1 MTTAISSVNASLA
14 LLLSQRRRLVLL
26 SRRGGACPSLA
37 RLEHRRRASH
47 VKVEVTWRRRLAS
60 SPIDKP
66 VHHPS
71 DRALVRHLSPCFH
84 FSAHPSLHHR
94 PITMRITYSIHLIL
108 LALFEPSAL
117 GR

>member
-66 VHHPS
+66 IHHPS
-71 DRALVRHLSPCFH
+71 
-84 FSAHPSLHHR
+84 
-94 PITMRITYSIHLIL
+94 SIIHQI
-108 LALFEPSAL
+108 EP
-117 GR
+117 